1 MRQRTRAR
9 VYALQILYQIDITG
23 DPVDDVLE
31 QFWRD
36 AERSPEVRGFATQ
49 LVKGASK
56 NLEEID
62 ALIVQ
67 RSEHW
72 KLSRMPAIDRSIL
85 RLGIYELLY
94 RDDIPPKVAINEAV
108 ELAKNYSTPDSGK
121 FINGILDKLIIRER
135 TSSTDL

>member
-1 MRQRTRAR
+1 

-36 AERSPEVRGFATQ
+36 AEQSPEVRGFATQ

-121 FINGILDKLIIRER
+121 FINGILDKLMIR
-135 TSSTDL
+135 

>member
-1 MRQRTRAR
+1 M
-9 VYALQILYQIDITG
+9 YALQILYQIDITG

-36 AERSPEVRGFATQ
+36 AEQSPEVRGFATQ

-121 FINGILDKLIIRER
+121 FINGILDKLMIRE
-135 TSSTDL
+135 